1 MEGLGPWA
9 VIRGATFDCGLA
21 VAAEVAALPGADVL
35 LAALLL
41 LGEEPHPAKPM
52 AIATIAIPV
61 LASVRFI
68 QLAPVDRASPPDK
81 FFSALSRPSLD
92 CRLRRL
98 RSTRFRRCF
107 GFAATAC

>member
-21 VAAEVAALPGADVL
+21 VVAEVAALPVADVL

-41 LGEEPHPAKPM
+41 LGDELHPAKPM

-68 QLAPVDRASPPDK
+68 ALAPVGWA
-81 FFSALSRPSLD
+81 
-92 CRLRRL
+92 LRRAFANQRVGEL
-98 RSTRFRRCF
+98 TVNGARSSLGPYQRRSS
-107 GFAATAC
+107 